1 MVAGIGCRSGVS
13 AEQVEAAIEAAMGA
27 VEAAEAAQVPG
38 AAGATCHPA
47 QPTLPTDSVPTASRT
62 LTAIAT
68 PAAKGNEPG
77 IIAAA
82 ASRGIPLM
90 LISQSA
96 LEAAN
101 SATLTRSEH
110 SMAAMNV
117 HSVAEASAVAAAA
130 ELADTAAIASSDDAR
145 AAGAGGAGGAKATPR
160 LLGPRI
166 AVGPV
171 TCALADT
178 TATALTPTSA
188 DAHAAAL
195 AANATAATPAN
206 TAPWAPADAND
217 NTRAAAAHPTAPPV
231 LANPTPT
238 TP

>member
-1 MVAGIGCRSGVS
+1 MDLGQTLMVAGIGCRSGVS

-27 VEAAEAAQVPG
+27 IG
-38 AAGATCHPA
+38 T
-47 QPTLPTDSVPTASRT
+47 TSRT
-62 LTAIAT
+62 LTALAT
-68 PAAKGNEPG
+68 PAAKGHEPG

-90 LISQSA
+90 SISQSA

-101 SATLTRSEH
+101 SATLTRSQH

-130 ELADTAAIASSDDAR
+130 ELADTTAIASGDNAR
-145 AAGAGGAGGAKATPR
+145 AAGAARAGGKATPR

-178 TATALTPTSA
+178 TATT
-188 DAHAAAL
+188 
-195 AANATAATPAN
+195 AN
-206 TAPWAPADAND
+206 TP
-217 NTRAAAAHPTAPPV
+217 
-231 LANPTPT
+231 
-238 TP
+238 

>member
-1 MVAGIGCRSGVS
+1 MDLDQTLMVAGIGCRSGVS
-13 AEQVEAAIEAAMGA
+13 AEQVEAAIEAALGA
-27 VEAAEAAQVPG
+27 
-38 AAGATCHPA
+38 
-47 QPTLPTDSVPTASRT
+47 TASRT

-68 PAAKGNEPG
+68 PAAKGHEPG

-101 SATLTRSEH
+101 AATLTRSEH

-130 ELADTAAIASSDDAR
+130 ELANTAAIASGHNAR
-145 AAGAGGAGGAKATPR
+145 AAGAGEAAEAGGAGAKATPR

-166 AVGPV
+166 AIGPV

-178 TATALTPTSA
+178 TATAPALT
-188 DAHAAAL
+188 
-195 AANATAATPAN
+195 
-206 TAPWAPADAND
+206 
-217 NTRAAAAHPTAPPV
+217 
-231 LANPTPT
+231 T
-238 TP
+238 TPNKP